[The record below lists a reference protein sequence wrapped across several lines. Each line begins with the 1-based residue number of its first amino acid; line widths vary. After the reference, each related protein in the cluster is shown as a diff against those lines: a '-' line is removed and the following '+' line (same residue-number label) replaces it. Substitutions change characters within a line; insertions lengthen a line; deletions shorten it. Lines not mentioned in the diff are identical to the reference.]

1 MRKLVLSGL
10 VLGLGG
16 LSAPAVQANGPA
28 PMPMP
33 APVAR
38 PPLAHQMPAP
48 GGPAM
53 HRGAWGQRVNGR
65 WAAGWNAPGGWNGY
79 HRPASGYTLPS
90 YWINPSYYISDY
102 ATYGLP
108 APAYGYGWSR
118 YYDDAVLLDR
128 RGQVYDA
135 MRGVHWDGPDQ
146 GAPLPP
152 PTVVHRPDG
161 VTVVTTSTSG
171 GTPGYYAGGYYYPGP
186 TVTTISIQSAPR
198 AARATGGYGDA
209 VTYTTRPAPVVR
221 HKRKRR
227 TRR

>member
-1 MRKLVLSGL
+1 MRRLI
-10 VLGLGG
+10 
-16 LSAPAVQANGPA
+16 LSAATLALIGGADTALAQRIAVPGPIDAQA
-28 PMPMP
+28 MP
-33 APVAR
+33 APPLVPPAR
-38 PPLAHQMPAP
+38 ESRWGA
-48 GGPAM
+48 GPD
-53 HRGAWGQRVNGR
+53 GR
-65 WAAGWNAPGGWNGY
+65 WWGGGSAPGGWSAY
-79 HRPASGYTLPS
+79 RRPERGRRLPS
-90 YWINPSYYISDY
+90 YWVSPQWYVADW
-102 ATYGLP
+102 ADYGLP
-108 APAYGYGWSR
+108 APPYGYSWSR